1 MPASDVASAMYTSD
15 GVMTSATVAA
25 ARTYSP
31 IVDSKLHVW
40 PRRARPGAI
49 ATRPVS
55 VSRLA
60 PQRSDIRPNNGCS
73 AVVATAA
80 TPKMRP
86 MRAGPTPRFAARWSA
101 STGST
106 IEMVADAVTTAIAHA
121 ATAGRRVTAG
131 NGTGPRGPRAPRGS
145 DPRKREAADTPQPPP
160 P

>member
-121 ATAGRRVTAG
+121 ATAGGR
-131 NGTGPRGPRAPRGS
+131 GTGGNRTRPPAPGLRGGAVPG
-145 DPRKREAADTPQPPP
+145 KNEAADHPRTRD
-160 P
+160 

>member
-55 VSRLA
+55 VRRLA

-121 ATAGRRVTAG
+121 ATAGGGGASG
-131 NGTGPRGPRAPRGS
+131 RGVGEGGGFP
-145 DPRKREAADTPQPPP
+145 
-160 P
+160 